1 MPYFFRFL
9 LMYISFECLYIL
21 FFIILEICRYLIL
34 EWSEDSTEDIWSR
47 ENILEELVENDKFI
61 NDASKNDDSNIN
73 SKN

>member
-21 FFIILEICRYLIL
+21 FFIILEFCRYFIL
-34 EWSEDSTEDIWSR
+34 EWNEDSTEDIWSR

-61 NDASKNDDSNIN
+61 NDDSNIN